1 MRFWDSSAL
10 IPLFVVES
18 STALVRRWLEEDADV
33 VVWALTRV
41 ELLSAIARR
50 RRERHDLATRL
61 ASARRN
67 ALAASERWLEVS
79 AIDAVRHRAERVVE
93 LHPLRAADALQIA
106 AALVAARDD
115 PATLRFVTL
124 DDRQAEAAEQEGFRV
139 LGAR

>member
-10 IPLFVVES
+10 IPLFVVEPF
-18 STALVRRWLEEDADV
+18 TALVRDWLDEDADV
-33 VVWALTRV
+33 VVWSLTRV

-50 RRERHDLATRL
+50 RREGRDLASRL

-67 ALAASERWLEVS
+67 ALAASERWLEVT
-79 AIDAVRHRAERVVE
+79 AIDAVRSRAERVVE

-115 PATLRFVTL
+115 PGAFEFVTL
-124 DDRQAEAAEQEGFRV
+124 DDRQAEAAEREGFRV
-139 LGAR
+139 LGPR